1 MIRERQR
8 AAGSTQIL
16 DLSYA
21 NLETFPT
28 EIEFLRDVLEKL
40 TMSHNSIRT
49 LPLQLNMFTSLR
61 YLNIRA
67 NSIRIFPAVLCHLSS
82 LEILDMSRNKIS
94 RFPDNFGNLMNL
106 RVLSI
111 SKNRLET
118 IPTYI
123 GEMSQLQ
130 FLKIEQNPI
139 VFPPSEIVDFPGE
152 DMEGWLNSL
161 KSFLVAHKKEHEV
174 LPARIRGDEHSATHQ
189 ELPPLSQQR
198 TTRSASADNLVIPQT
213 HRQSRS
219 EPGLRLSIP
228 VVERSGS
235 HSGTLSPEPTS
246 IKLARTNSQHGNGNH
261 GDDHYRFISHSRGIS
276 GDSTSSFGSTTSNDC
291 DKYSDMYFQRL
302 ATHPPPPHPLPGERV
317 RLVEAARGIL
327 FALSQ
332 IYRAVKQVVGCSTDE
347 KFSLLFTR
355 LLQSANSA
363 MTQLIQA
370 LDRFDNS
377 AQVQVPDQ
385 SICSEIMR
393 CCESNVVAFRKLVH
407 VVQTQIR
414 SISMVADARLV
425 RNLVLLL
432 HGALSEIRMAWD
444 SLLPLLQGSGELSVE
459 VVESNHPMLKDQQS
473 HAHHQQQQQIQQAMI
488 FSGMNHQQQQAQQHH
503 LQHQHHPQL
512 QHQLS
517 SNNLTLSHQS
527 HPFQLSPTMPTSSS
541 WLPVQIPQRS
551 QNMSRASNH
560 SAQST
565 NVHHDDEEDTQLLMT
580 VEHAIEAARRLIQ
593 SLTETCM
600 TRVENLMASPQHRV
614 SPRARSVSA
623 SPPRSAVSGSGASSS
638 HGSAGGKQSTLDQ
651 QDGSTATLSPPQ
663 LSNEQASS
671 SSSVNGESAKP
682 SAHKAK
688 SETGNLIRSPLFSPV
703 SDTVPYSNGMCL
715 SLPINPSTTTPT
727 TTTTMTETTAAG
739 SAVSTNHTSEDNGP
753 TRQER
758 RAGTHSKGSSKA
770 SFDPALP
777 SIPQDEAH
785 EVSQTPAIATPPYQP
800 VMTARSASVSG
811 LPSISQ
817 QALSSHYSSAVV
829 ASSLPIQGFLS
840 QGPVQSHHYG
850 SQASGLGV
858 SQLPASQLWREMKEC
873 LLQMTEIV
881 KRLDLDLTMIRTED
895 AHHLHSHP
903 SHHQHGQFP
912 PHHQQQYQQNHTPH
926 PHQASGSN
934 TLQTQLGQQHG
945 AGTSLDDANILRR
958 RFGMGVSDF
967 VKSVV
972 VISTLVRQLSSAASI
987 NAGRSGSGS
996 SFAGDGGN
1004 SNGNARTTMT
1014 TTVTTTTTSST
1025 TILSTSPS
1033 APRNGSAL
1041 TGGDNSNLTTPTT
1054 TGATL
1059 YSSASH
1065 TNDITTTAP
1074 SSKAT
1079 TPQSGSSSIP
1089 GSSSATNLG
1098 AMSMTTGSPEN
1109 LSSSMH
1115 QPSRSQTGNFTT
1127 SITPHQQQQQHQQQH
1142 NNGGQTEIFSRLVMT
1157 NVSNL
1162 TKITKELTVRMP
1174 RSSFRDYLLSQQA
1187 FGSSSSTSAAA
1198 AGGPGSGAG
1207 GATGSHFG
1215 MITSAGGGGVP
1226 NGVGGGSAAHGGAS
1240 GGYGYSFGYGP
1251 AAASILAMRKG
1262 SLI

>member
-1 MIRERQR
+1 
-8 AAGSTQIL
+8 
-16 DLSYA
+16 
-21 NLETFPT
+21 
-28 EIEFLRDVLEKL
+28 
-40 TMSHNSIRT
+40 MSHNSIRT
-49 LPLQLNMFTSLR
+49 LPLQLNMFISLR

-67 NSIRIFPAVLCHLSS
+67 NSIRIFPAVLCLLSS

-94 RFPDNFGNLMNL
+94 RFPDSFGNLMNL

-161 KSFLVAHKKEHEV
+161 KSFLVAHKKEHEAQ
-174 LPARIRGDEHSATHQ
+174 PTRIRGDDHPTTHQ
-189 ELPPLSQQR
+189 ELTPLSQQR
-198 TTRSASADNLVIPQT
+198 AIRSASADSLVIPQT

-228 VVERSGS
+228 AVVERPRSQSGN
-235 HSGTLSPEPTS
+235 LSPEPTTH
-246 IKLARTNSQHGNGNH
+246 KLNRSNSQHGNHGTH

-276 GDSTSSFGSTTSNDC
+276 GDSTSSFGSTASNDC
-291 DKYSDMYFQRL
+291 DKYSDVYFQRL
-302 ATHPPPPHPLPGERV
+302 ATHPPPPHPLPGDRV

-370 LDRFDNS
+370 LDRFDTS

-385 SICSEIMR
+385 SICSDIMR

-407 VVQTQIR
+407 MVQTQIR

-459 VVESNHPMLKDQQS
+459 VVESNHPMLKDQHS
-473 HAHHQQQQQIQQAMI
+473 HAHHHQQQQQQQIQQAMML
-488 FSGMNHQQQQAQQHH
+488 SGMNQQQQQAQQHH
-503 LQHQHHPQL
+503 LQQHQHHPQL

-517 SNNLTLSHQS
+517 SGNLTMSHQP
-527 HPFQLSPTMPTSSS
+527 HPFQLSPTMPTPST

-560 SAQST
+560 STQST
-565 NVHHDDEEDTQLLMT
+565 NVHHDDEEDAQLLMT

-593 SLTETCM
+593 ALTETCM

-614 SPRARSVSA
+614 SSRARSVSA
-623 SPPRSAVSGSGASSS
+623 SPPRSTGSGSSASSS
-638 HGSAGGKQSTLDQ
+638 QGSAVGKQSTLDQ
-651 QDGSTATLSPPQ
+651 QDGSAATLSPQQ
-663 LSNEQASS
+663 LSSEQFSS
-671 SSSVNGESAKP
+671 SSSVNSESAKHP
-682 SAHKAK
+682 AHKAK

-715 SLPINPSTTTPT
+715 SLPINLST
-727 TTTTMTETTAAG
+727 TTTTTTTTTTETIAAG
-739 SAVSTNHTSEDNGP
+739 SAVSTTHNSEDNGS

-811 LPSISQ
+811 LPSSSQ
-817 QALSSHYSSAVV
+817 QALSSHHSSAFV
-829 ASSLPIQGFLS
+829 ASSLPTQGFLS
-840 QGPVQSHHYG
+840 QGLVQPHHYG
-850 SQASGLGV
+850 SQASGLSV
-858 SQLPASQLWREMKEC
+858 THLPASQLWREMKEC

-895 AHHLHSHP
+895 GHHPHAHQP
-903 SHHQHGQFP
+903 HQHGHFL
-912 PHHQQQYQQNHTPH
+912 PHHQQQHQQNHTPH

-934 TLQTQLGQQHG
+934 ALQTQYGQQHG
-945 AGTSLDDANILRR
+945 AGTNLDDPNILRR

-972 VISTLVRQLSSAASI
+972 VISTLVRQLSSTASVTTS
-987 NAGRSGSGS
+987 AGRSGPGSG
-996 SFAGDGGN
+996 FAGDGANN
-1004 SNGNARTTMT
+1004 SNNNSRTTTMT
-1014 TTVTTTTTSST
+1014 TVTTAMTSST

-1041 TGGDNSNLTTPTT
+1041 VGENSNLTTPTT

-1065 TNDITTTAP
+1065 TNDMTTTP
-1074 SSKAT
+1074 PSKAA

-1098 AMSMTTGSPEN
+1098 AMSMTGSPDKM
-1109 LSSSMH
+1109 SSSMH
-1115 QPSRSQTGNFTT
+1115 QPTRFQTGNSTT
-1127 SITPHQQQQQHQQQH
+1127 STTQQQHHQVQQQQS
-1142 NNGGQTEIFSRLVMT
+1142 GGQTEIFSRLVMT

-1174 RSSFRDYLLSQQA
+1174 RSSFRDYLLSQQT
-1187 FGSSSSTSAAA
+1187 FGSSSSASAASA
-1198 AGGPGSGAG
+1198 ASAGATGPGGVG
-1207 GATGSHFG
+1207 GATGGHFG
-1215 MITSAGGGGVP
+1215 MITSAGGGVP
-1226 NGVGGGSAAHGGAS
+1226 NGGAAAHGGA